1 MIAEMS
7 NDENKKVKD
16 LHERKLTEQK
26 NNTLVEVTQYV
37 DISYCIATH
46 MYLDGLY

>member
-37 DISYCIATH
+37 DISYCYA
-46 MYLDGLY
+46 YVFR